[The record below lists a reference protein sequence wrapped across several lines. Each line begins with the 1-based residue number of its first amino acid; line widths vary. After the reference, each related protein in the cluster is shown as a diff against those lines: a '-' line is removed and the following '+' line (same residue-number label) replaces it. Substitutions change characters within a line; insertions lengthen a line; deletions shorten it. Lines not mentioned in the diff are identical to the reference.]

1 MIITGDKGKNINLL
15 IWYGIPRILFL
26 FLLLS
31 CSSSKTIIRTPI
43 KEEGVDYLF
52 NQLENNEIRYSW
64 FSAKFAAEYTI
75 DKKKTNFNGQIR
87 IRKDSLIWITVSPAL
102 GIEMI
107 RLLFTNDSVKYL
119 NRIESQFF
127 TGDFHYVNQV
137 INNALDFD
145 MLQAFFTG
153 NDFSF
158 YENGKFKASIDDS
171 EYRLSTAQRQKLKR
185 MIREKEGDA
194 VIPFQDIW
202 LDPQNFK
209 ITRVLIREVIEGN
222 RKFEALYSDFVE
234 LNNQRFPTRLEFYI
248 RAEEKSLV
256 LTIKYSRITI
266 DEPTNFPFTI
276 PAKYIRIL

>member
-1 MIITGDKGKNINLL
+1 MITGDKGKNINLL
-15 IWYGIPRILFL
+15 IWYGIPQIFFL

-31 CSSSKTIIRTPI
+31 CSSSKTIIRAPI
-43 KEEGVDYLF
+43 KEEGADYLF
-52 NQLENNEIRYSW
+52 NQLKNNEIRYSW
-64 FSAKFAAEYTI
+64 FSAKFAAEYII

-158 YENGKFKASIDDS
+158 YEDGKFKASIDDR
-171 EYRLSTAQRQKLKR
+171 EYRLSTAQRQKLKK
-185 MIREKEGDA
+185 MIKEQEGDL

-209 ITRVLIREVIEGN
+209 ITRVLIREVLEGS

-234 LNNQRFPTRLEFYI
+234 VNNQQFPTQLDFYI
-248 RAEEKSLV
+248 RTEEKSLV